1 MTLPDLID
9 LLTDVREARFQRD
22 RARALADFYAAKGL

>member
-9 LLTDVREARFQRD
+9 LLTDVREERFQRR
-22 RARALADFYAAKGL
+22 RARALAHFYAAKGL